1 MADRQAVLAVHRDG
15 IEALAGF
22 GSTAPESLWSTQV
35 CGMWTGA
42 ELAGHVLMVSHWYHQ
57 WLDRAEAGESD
68 PPFPAKQLATQNQAA
83 LNALEGSPGPERLAG
98 FRRSATDY
106 AARLETT
113 WDLPYGFPFGTVTA
127 GQHAALG
134 AMEWHAHAWDLARA
148 TGADHRPV
156 DPDTLAAAVLEAW
169 SARHGAIRR
178 TLRRGVIPLARNA
191 VRDPWTFLLKNT
203 GRHPEP

>member
-1 MADRQAVLAVHRDG
+1 MADRLAVLAVHRDG

-42 ELAGHVLMVSHWYHQ
+42 ELAGHVLLVSGWYHE
-57 WLDRAEAGESD
+57 WLDRAEAGASD
-68 PPFPAKQLATQNQAA
+68 PPFSSKQMATRNQAA
-83 LNALEGSPGPERLAG
+83 LNGLEGSPGPARLQA
-98 FRRSATDY
+98 FRRSAAVY
-106 AARLETT
+106 ADRVEDR

-148 TGADHRPV
+148 LGRDHRPV
-156 DPDTLAAAVLEAW
+156 DAETLADGVMAAW
-169 SARHGAIRR
+169 SARHGAARR
-178 TLRRGVIPLARNA
+178 VLRRAAIPVAKQA
-191 VRDPWTFLLKNT
+191 MRDPWAFLLRGT
-203 GRHPEP
+203 GRHP